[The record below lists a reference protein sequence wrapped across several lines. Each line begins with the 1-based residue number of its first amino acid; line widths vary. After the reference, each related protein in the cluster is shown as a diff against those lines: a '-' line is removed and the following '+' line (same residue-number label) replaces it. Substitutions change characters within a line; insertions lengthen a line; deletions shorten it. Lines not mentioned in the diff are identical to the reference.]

1 MNIDFSPSYI
11 QPTDQRNKYYAHACT
26 NQILFS
32 LLNIYEWVFILTV
45 AESECD
51 VINNAYPLCYFIR
64 ECAIYFFLTILY
76 YITIWN
82 SQLIKCERIFSS
94 FFFIIKLWSSFL
106 YLFFT
111 VGGIIGNLFTLYC
124 ILERRLVGS
133 WMILIS
139 ILVFSL
145 SKQGKNIYLY
155 TVTKLVPSIIMLN
168 IKD

>member
-82 SQLIKCERIFSS
+82 DQMIKCERIFSS
-94 FFFIIKLWSSFL
+94 LFFFKLWSSFL

-111 VGGIIGNLFTLYC
+111 VGGIIGNLFYI
-124 ILERRLVGS
+124 ILCTGKKARGQLNDFDINSGF
-133 WMILIS
+133 
-139 ILVFSL
+139 FSF
-145 SKQGKNIYLY
+145 
-155 TVTKLVPSIIMLN
+155 
-168 IKD
+168 